1 MNLKSEWK
9 KVETWWKAWWNRLKG
24 TGVEKSKSPEP
35 STLSTVQ
42 PSNLPNPSLAS
53 CWDGA
58 NASRRLMNILSPK
71 MAEATFEERVA
82 WMAAR
87 GCNTAHVFLI
97 NKGDGEASGYNC
109 ATDAAAAK
117 VARSRMAAL
126 RERGF
131 RVVPWIIADDS
142 KAWAEDLFSHAGER
156 VGALAA
162 EGLFDGAG
170 AVVLGLEMDEEGSFP
185 GGGKGWPKVRE
196 ALREVWSGPVG
207 VHHCSGNSFRYA
219 ALGDIVF
226 GQLGEGAS
234 EKSIKA
240 QIAAIRAKGKTAF
253 GFEYS
258 RTADRKR
265 AQWALDAGAAGV
277 GNW

>member
-1 MNLKSEWK
+1 MNWKGEWAK
-9 KVETWWKAWWNRLKG
+9 IETRWKAWWRGFKG
-24 TGVEKSKSPEP
+24 QAGQAAEKTRPAVATGR
-35 STLSTVQ
+35 
-42 PSNLPNPSLAS
+42 LPNPSLAS

-58 NASRRLMNILSPK
+58 SAIRRMMNILSPK

-87 GCNTAHVFLI
+87 GCNTAHVLLI

-109 ATDAAAAK
+109 ATDESTAK
-117 VARSRMAAL
+117 IARARMATL
-126 RERGF
+126 RQRGF
-131 RVVPWIIADDS
+131 CVVPWIIADDS

-162 EGLFDGAG
+162 AGLFDGAG
-170 AVVLGLEMDEEGSFP
+170 AVVMGLEMDEPGSFP
-185 GGGKGWPKVRE
+185 GGDKGWPKVRS
-196 ALREVWSGPVG
+196 AIREHWAGPIG
-207 VHHCSGNSFRYA
+207 VHHCSGNSFPYA
-219 ALGDIVF
+219 SLGDIVF
-226 GQLGEGAS
+226 GQLDEGAS

-277 GNW
+277 GNY